1 MNSMMNDS
9 LTGIRVVKAFAKEDA
24 ETHRFYEYSSRL
36 YKANLKVNAVSIWIF
51 PVISIP
57 IGASCHAVWGPGGYD
72 GHPRSVRQDHDLRSA
87 DNLHRLHRTD
97 LLPR

>member
-36 YKANLKVNAVSIWIF
+36 YKANRRSM
-51 PVISIP
+51 PYPS
-57 IGASCHAVWGPGGYD
+57 GYSLLS
-72 GHPRSVRQDHDLRSA
+72 RS
-87 DNLHRLHRTD
+87 
-97 LLPR
+97 